1 MNIMCYGTCTCVKT
15 VNTGV
20 VHKLCTVPGTVIL
33 NQVPGCLGRAGCS
46 QVPGTAAAN
55 PQVEGI
61 PVTFF
66 RLETSLLH
74 CTAERAEAETR
85 HWRLFWA
92 TIDTVELSM
101 STTQ

>member
-1 MNIMCYGTCTCVKT
+1 MYVCKNCTH

-46 QVPGTAAAN
+46 QVLGTAAAN

-61 PVTFF
+61 PGTFF

-74 CTAERAEAETR
+74 CSAAERAEAET
-85 HWRLFWA
+85 LA
-92 TIDTVELSM
+92 AVLGYC
-101 STTQ
+101 

>member
-1 MNIMCYGTCTCVKT
+1 MCTCVKT

-61 PVTFF
+61 VY
-66 RLETSLLH
+66 RLPSFDLRLH
-74 CTAERAEAETR
+74 YFTAAERAEAET
-85 HWRLFWA
+85 LA
-92 TIDTVELSM
+92 AVLGYYC
-101 STTQ
+101 